1 MKVIEL
7 PQNSLSLQHLLE
19 LVQSEEVL
27 LTQDGHAIAR
37 FERFTDE
44 DWEDWLFEHD
54 PKTIQ
59 QAQAG
64 RERLKRGEGKTLDET
79 TKELNIALPLR
90 RTMKRRKRYDT
101 DPSGGN
107 FNDR

>member
-7 PQNSLSLQHLLE
+7 TQNPLSLQHLLE

-44 DWEDWLFEHD
+44 DWEDWSFDHA
-54 PKTIQ
+54 PKVIRQ
-59 QAQAG
+59 SQAA
-64 RERLKRGEGKTLDET
+64 RERLKRGEGQTLDEVA
-79 TKELNIALPLR
+79 KELNIALLHHQAA
-90 RTMKRRKRYDT
+90 KR
-101 DPSGGN
+101 
-107 FNDR
+107 